1 MQRELS
7 IQTSGEGGS
16 EEYFSQLALPPDSA
30 NEAETLSER
39 SLYIY
44 NRSLYIYNR
53 SLYIYNRSLYIYNS
67 ANEAETLSKR
77 CVCRP
82 LLSYRQA
89 SFALQ

>member
-53 SLYIYNRSLYIYNS
+53 SLYIYNS
-67 ANEAETLSKR
+67 ANEAETLSER